1 MPKKK
6 IDGRG
11 GARPGAG
18 RPAHELGVGIMVS
31 VRVPYRLLVALRQEA
46 LVAGTSLS
54 AAVIARLIRGK
65 RKGEPI

>member
-6 IDGRG
+6 DGRG

-18 RPAHELGVGIMVS
+18 RPAHELGVGVMVS
-31 VRVPYRLLVALRQEA
+31 VRVPQQLHDALRQEA
-46 LVAGTSLS
+46 TAAGTNLS

-65 RKGEPI
+65 RRGAAV